1 VAAHELLLDPA
12 GDRLEGA
19 GGAFLEEQREEV
31 GLKKEVP
38 ELVLEL
44 RVVTREGRIGDLVCL
59 LDRVW
64 DDRPRRL
71 LAVPRAV
78 APEALGQAL

>member
-1 VAAHELLLDPA
+1 MARDELVVDPFRDGREISGAPLLEQEREKV
-12 GDRLEGA
+12 G
-19 GGAFLEEQREEV
+19 LEEEIA
-31 GLKKEVP
+31 

-44 RVVTREGRIGDLVCL
+44 RVVADERRVGDLIRL
-59 LDRVW
+59 LDRVR

-78 APEALGQAL
+78 VP